1 MTENQ
6 KKQKTTTEEIID
18 LEWEELEDIF
28 QARQILSETEQ
39 KLAAMCLQWERTKI
53 SYLAQI
59 SNIEQ
64 AMNAGAQD
72 LLVDKNVDQ
81 SLTYELKLPASP
93 GEKGYFLRRDEK

>member
-6 KKQKTTTEEIID
+6 KKKETLTDEIID

-28 QARQILSETEQ
+28 QARQVLNETEH
-39 KLAAMCLQWERTKI
+39 KLASLCLQWEKTKV

-59 SNIEQ
+59 SNIEH
-64 AMNAGAQD
+64 AMNAAAQG

-81 SLTYELKLPASP
+81 NLTYELKLPAAP
-93 GEKGYFLRRDEK
+93 DEKGYFLRRDEK